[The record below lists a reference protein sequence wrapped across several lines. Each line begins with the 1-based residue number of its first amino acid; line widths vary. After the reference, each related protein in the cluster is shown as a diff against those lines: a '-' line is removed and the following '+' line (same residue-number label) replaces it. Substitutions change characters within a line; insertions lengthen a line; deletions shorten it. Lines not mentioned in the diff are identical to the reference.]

1 MQHCLSCS
9 NVAKKVGHL
18 CSLFYHSIM
27 GVFFPSNV
35 SNIEFSC
42 LTVEPQYNKRP
53 RDSQNM
59 LAIKRFDYIVF
70 FPYILDP
77 RVKNIICFTKDFVT
91 QRLIKSTFRC
101 TWNYL
106 FSITE
111 RSLLRQELTSQ
122 G

>member
-1 MQHCLSCS
+1 MQHRLSCS

-27 GVFFPSNV
+27 GVFFQSNA

-70 FPYILDP
+70 FSIH
-77 RVKNIICFTKDFVT
+77 
-91 QRLIKSTFRC
+91 FR
-101 TWNYL
+101 
-106 FSITE
+106 S
-111 RSLLRQELTSQ
+111 
-122 G
+122 